1 MVTAGGSLSARR
13 SPAAELYSFAG
24 LEMDDDY
31 RDRLADQ
38 KERYPFR
45 GWADWGIEQHTERA
59 LGLFAEVFDRLIERL
74 AALGE
79 QAAEPDKVTAFRQAV
94 EALNALNETN
104 EILIETDE
112 REDLCKLFDTIT
124 TASGLDP

>member
-1 MVTAGGSLSARR
+1 M
-13 SPAAELYSFAG
+13 
-24 LEMDDDY
+24 DDY
-31 RDRLADQ
+31 RDRLADA

-45 GWADWGIEQHTERA
+45 GWAAWGIEQHTDQA
-59 LGLFAEVFDRLIERL
+59 LDLFAAVFDRLIERL

-79 QAAEPDKVTAFRQAV
+79 QAPEPDKVTAFRQAV

-112 REDLCKLFDTIT
+112 REDLCKLFDIIT
-124 TASGLDP
+124 RAGGLDPRKYAGGEGLADEWREW